1 MTDQPR
7 GDEAQDNVG
16 TGAEISTENNAPANL
31 HDGPDGAP
39 LSDNVGTG
47 AEISNENDADDE
59 AYALSSW
66 RC

>member
-1 MTDQPR
+1 M
-7 GDEAQDNVG
+7 
-16 TGAEISTENNAPANL
+16 TGAEISTENNAPANFY
-31 HDGPDGAP
+31 DGPDGAP